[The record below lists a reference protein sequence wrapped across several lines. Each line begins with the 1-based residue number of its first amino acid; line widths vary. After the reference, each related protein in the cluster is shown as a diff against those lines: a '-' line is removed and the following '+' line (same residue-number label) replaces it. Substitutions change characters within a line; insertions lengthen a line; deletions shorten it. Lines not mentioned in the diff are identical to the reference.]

1 MKTLFSILTASAAGF
16 MAIGAASAADLPSKK
31 AAPAQYVK
39 ICDAYGAGYFYI
51 PGSDTCL
58 KIGGY
63 VRAEYRLRSHPLA
76 ADNESFFRARG
87 LIALDAKTKTSYGD
101 LHTVVQFRMT
111 DDTGQAGTATF
122 IPNAY
127 IEFAGITAGRKLN
140 SFFDFYAH
148 DYEHIGVTT
157 SSDQAADVLAYTAKF
172 GGGFSATV
180 SLENAVWR
188 EQNGNSAL
196 QLGSIVNGTKVVAG
210 TSYDVPGKIGYL
222 SNGTRMPEI
231 VGVLRADGTWGS
243 AQLSGVAHQINAN
256 LTSLA
261 PPPFTTTANV
271 SKIGY
276 AIQAGAKIN
285 LPMLAAGDTVLV
297 QVAYAKGA
305 YEYINSNDISGAW
318 ANGAHVS
325 VPLANAA
332 QSSATTIALSK
343 AWAITAGFE
352 HYWTPTLRSA
362 VFGSYMDYKAP
373 NTGIVA
379 SVYGGSKLYDA
390 KVYVIGT
397 RLMWSPVKNLL
408 IGPEITYENVKL
420 GRISATTDA
429 LPAISKGS
437 DIRAAFRIQANF

>member
-1 MKTLFSILTASAAGF
+1 MKNLFSILTASAAGF

-63 VRAEYRLRSHPLA
+63 VRAEYRLRSNPLA
-76 ADNESFFRARG
+76 ADNETFFRTRG
-87 LIALDAKTKTSYGD
+87 LVALDAKTKTSYGD
-101 LHTVVQFRMT
+101 LHTLVQFRMT

-127 IEFAGITAGRKLN
+127 IEFAGITAGRKVN

-148 DYEHIGVTT
+148 DYEWIGVTT
-157 SSDQAADVLAYTAKF
+157 SSDQAATVLAYTAKF

-180 SLENAVWR
+180 SLEDSSFR
-188 EQNGNSAL
+188 EQGGNSAL
-196 QLGSIVNGTKVVAG
+196 LLGSVAP
-210 TSYDVPGKIGYL
+210 SKQIGYTA
-222 SNGTRMPEI
+222 NGSRMPEV

-243 AQLSGVAHQINAN
+243 AQLSGALHQVNAAAN
-256 LTSLA
+256 AVLTDPGAL
-261 PPPFTTTANV
+261 TVNK

-276 AIQAGAKIN
+276 AVQAGAKIN
-285 LPMLAAGDTVLV
+285 LPMLAAGDTVMV
-297 QVAYAKGA
+297 QVAYANGA
-305 YEYINSNDISGAW
+305 TEYVNSNDIGSVWGK
-318 ANGAHVS
+318 GAHISIGDQSAV
-325 VPLANAA
+325 VTGAA
-332 QSSATTIALSK
+332 HDGIGLVKTYG
-343 AWAITAGFE
+343 ITAGFE

-362 VFGSYMDYKAP
+362 IFGSYSELKNPSNIAP
-373 NTGIVA
+373 TAV
-379 SVYGGSKLYDA
+379 KFYDE
-390 KVYVIGT
+390 KITVIGT
-397 RLMWSPVKNLL
+397 RLVWSPVKNLI
-408 IGPEITYENVKL
+408 IGPEITYENVRLK
-420 GRISATTDA
+420 RVSATSSA